1 MELHTHGLAFTLAL
15 LFVPFLSQPFLS
27 VDFSLSHSRSPAF
40 LHSRSL
46 ALLISIILHHKLKQG
61 REEEVDQSYSHRL
74 TKKKKEKKRKQKI
87 KKNIKD
93 KRREIKGN
101 FVNLF
106 ENYVRRYKKSKVL
119 KSRAKLILRLKKW
132 DNCIKSL
139 FYLKA

>member
-1 MELHTHGLAFTLAL
+1 MELHVHGLAFTLAL
-15 LFVPFLSQPFLS
+15 LFVPFLSQSFFS
-27 VDFSLSHSRSPAF
+27 VDSSLSHSRSPAF

-46 ALLISIILHHKLKQG
+46 ALLISIVLHHKLKQG

-74 TKKKKEKKRKQKI
+74 TKKKKEKKRK
-87 KKNIKD
+87 KNIKD
-93 KRREIKGN
+93 KRRERKGN

-106 ENYVRRYKKSKVL
+106 ENYVRRYKKSKIL
-119 KSRAKLILRLKKW
+119 KSRAKLILRLQKW